1 MTSFNKTIH
10 DLRIEFNISQQQL
23 ADAIGVSQ
31 STIAKIEVGR
41 NEATASTIRK
51 LADFF
56 NVSTDYLLG
65 RTDELGGAILPSPAN
80 DLSSEERKLVED
92 YRGLGKPLKDLLQS
106 MIRTWQSDELPAS
119 SLSPRKKA

>member
-1 MTSFNKTIH
+1 MEISVILKE
-10 DLRIEFNISQQQL
+10 LRTEKGLTQGELAKCLGISQDSISLWEKGKRVPDTQYVIQF
-23 ADAIGVSQ
+23 
-31 STIAKIEVGR
+31 
-41 NEATASTIRK
+41 
-51 LADFF
+51 ADFF

-65 RTDELGGAILPSPAN
+65 RTDELGGVLMPAPAN

>member
-1 MTSFNKTIH
+1 MEISVILKE
-10 DLRIEFNISQQQL
+10 LRTEKGLTQGELAKCLGISQDSISLWEKGKRVPDTQYVIQF
-23 ADAIGVSQ
+23 
-31 STIAKIEVGR
+31 
-41 NEATASTIRK
+41 
-51 LADFF
+51 ADFF